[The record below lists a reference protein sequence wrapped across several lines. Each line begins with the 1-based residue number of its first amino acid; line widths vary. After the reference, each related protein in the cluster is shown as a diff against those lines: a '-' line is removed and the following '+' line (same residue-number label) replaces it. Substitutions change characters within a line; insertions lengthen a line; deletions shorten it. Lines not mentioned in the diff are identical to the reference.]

1 MTIPMST
8 QQSASEKDAMSRLLR
23 AKKVVKLMLSCPN
36 QSIATQ
42 PTFQRR
48 INVIST
54 LWINVEIT
62 FIRRWKQNKIWRRI
76 FNVVQ
81 RGYNVSARRW
91 NNFAQRWNN
100 VVSLLFERIRL
111 NFSEN
116 YVGPNRARDGHKFV
130 SRWIV
135 FILLND
141 KIFLLTI
148 LLLLKYQ
155 KIYLCSMN

>member
-1 MTIPMST
+1 MTIPISK

-23 AKKVVKLMLSCPN
+23 AKKVVKLMLSYPN
-36 QSIATQ
+36 QSITTQ
-42 PTFQRR
+42 PTFQCR

-62 FIRRWKQNKIWRRI
+62 FIRRWKQNKIWLRI
-76 FNVVQ
+76 FNVPQ
-81 RGYNVSARRW
+81 RGYNVSAR
-91 NNFAQRWNN
+91 RWNN

-116 YVGPNRARDGHKFV
+116 YVGPNRARDGHEFV

-141 KIFLLTI
+141 KLFLLTI